1 MQLKKEIN
9 SIETIE
15 PSELI
20 LNPDGSIYHLK
31 LQPDQLAENV
41 ILVGDPGRVE
51 IISSHFSSIESKTTN
66 REFVTHT
73 GIFNGKRISALST
86 GIGIDNID
94 IVINELDALVNIDL
108 KTRVIKKDKKSL
120 NLIRIGTSG
129 ALQEDIPI
137 DSCVASSFGLGMD
150 GLLNFYDSDHSEEEK
165 KLSESFIKKTKWP
178 THFNTPYF
186 VRGNDAL
193 INLVGQGMHKGIT
206 ATANGFYGPQGRIL
220 RLGLYKNNLN
230 ETLRSFS
237 FNEHRITNFEMET
250 SALYGLAA
258 LLGHNACT
266 VCAIVANRFRK
277 EYSKD
282 YHPIVRQLIANT
294 LERLTN

>member
-1 MQLKKEIN
+1 MLQKKTVDSSVPIQ
-9 SIETIE
+9 S
-15 PSELI
+15 SELI

-31 LQPDQLAENV
+31 LKPEQLGDKI
-41 ILVGDPGRVE
+41 ILAGDPGRVE
-51 IISSHFSSIESKTTN
+51 IISSYFSKIESKTSN

-73 GIFNGKRISALST
+73 GIFNGQRISAIST

-108 KTRVIKKDKKSL
+108 QTRLIKKEKKVL
-120 NLIRIGTSG
+120 DLVRIGTSG
-129 ALQEDIPI
+129 ALQEDIPV
-137 DSCVASSFGLGMD
+137 DSFVASTYGLGMD
-150 GLLNFYDSDHSEEEK
+150 GLLNYYENEASHDEQQLAEK
-165 KLSESFIKKTKWP
+165 FLEDTEWP
-178 THFNTPYF
+178 SHFNKPYF
-186 VRGNDAL
+186 AKGNS
-193 INLVGQGMHKGIT
+193 NLLDKVGKDMHHGIT

-220 RLGLYKNNLN
+220 RLALYKNNLN
-230 ETLRSFS
+230 ETLRSFIY
-237 FNEHRITNFEMET
+237 NNNRILNFEMET
-250 SALYGLAA
+250 SALYGLSA

-282 YHPIVRQLIANT
+282 YHPVVKQLIVNT